1 MMRAPGPPGGATVR
15 AGSGTSVQPV
25 DPAVQIAVSHAEFLL
40 VQARQIV
47 NQLAGT
53 KTLDPLL
60 CRQMQS
66 LLDQAQV
73 RPPPTP
79 KRDIAHGEV
88 VKKDAKKDVKGKNK
102 WAREVMADT
111 PLLPTLV
118 DTALSATA
126 GPFLSSAQ
134 REAIVDIVGLS
145 QNRIANALTD
155 PERQAAAQRWAQTT
169 AKSAH
174 QGLKGGLAGT
184 SENWDKWYMKQLVD
198 TDTRSQK
205 RKDDADL
212 RDELRHEREPFITGR
227 GGLRAARVTGGPA
240 QVSAFQDNPA
250 VASVACLPSDQ
261 MADASQGAVS
271 QAGAVTTTFS
281 PWPGLVLTMSTVASS
296 VTLDHV
302 PDEALDDTSAR
313 IVPPPPS
320 QVPPPPPSSSSLAP
334 PPPRRMA
341 APSSPTTSMS
351 IPPPARS
358 AMAPSMAAHAS
369 QPLPPVPPYAPPGQ
383 DPRSNVPHSLRP
395 G

>member
-1 MMRAPGPPGGATVR
+1 M
-15 AGSGTSVQPV
+15 
-25 DPAVQIAVSHAEFLL
+25 
-40 VQARQIV
+40 
-47 NQLAGT
+47 
-53 KTLDPLL
+53 
-60 CRQMQS
+60 
-66 LLDQAQV
+66 
-73 RPPPTP
+73 
-79 KRDIAHGEV
+79 
-88 VKKDAKKDVKGKNK
+88 
-102 WAREVMADT
+102 
-111 PLLPTLV
+111 
-118 DTALSATA
+118 
-126 GPFLSSAQ
+126 
-134 REAIVDIVGLS
+134 
-145 QNRIANALTD
+145 
-155 PERQAAAQRWAQTT
+155 
-169 AKSAH
+169 
-174 QGLKGGLAGT
+174 
-184 SENWDKWYMKQLVD
+184 
-198 TDTRSQK
+198 
-205 RKDDADL
+205 
-212 RDELRHEREPFITGR
+212 HEREPFITGR

-296 VTLDHV
+296 VMLDHV
-302 PDEALDDTSAR
+302 PDETLDATSAR

>member
-1 MMRAPGPPGGATVR
+1 MRTPGPPSGAPAR
-15 AGSGTSVQPV
+15 ASRGAPMQPV

-53 KTLDPLL
+53 NTLDPLL

-73 RPPPTP
+73 KPPPTP
-79 KRDIAHGEV
+79 KRDVSQGQV
-88 VKKDAKKDVKGKNK
+88 MKKDPKKDVKGKNK

-126 GPFLSSAQ
+126 GPFLSSSQ
-134 REAIVDIVGLS
+134 REAIVDIVGIS

-184 SENWDKWYMKQLVD
+184 GENWDKWYMKQLVD

-205 RKDDADL
+205 RKDDVNL
-212 RDELRHEREPFITGR
+212 RNELENEREQFKSGTD
-227 GGLRAARVTGGPA
+227 GLRATRITGGSS
-240 QVSAFQDNPA
+240 QVSTFQDNPA

-261 MADASQGAVS
+261 MADASLGAVS

-296 VTLDHV
+296 VTLDNV
-302 PDEALDDTSAR
+302 LDETLDDTSAR
-313 IVPPPPS
+313 VVPPPPS
-320 QVPPPPPSSSSLAP
+320 AVPPLPPSSSSVAP

-341 APSSPTTSMS
+341 APSAPTTSMS
-351 IPPPARS
+351 IPPPTRS
-358 AMAPSMAAHAS
+358 AMAPAMAAHAS
-369 QPLPPVPPYAPPGQ
+369 QPLPPVPPYAPLGQ